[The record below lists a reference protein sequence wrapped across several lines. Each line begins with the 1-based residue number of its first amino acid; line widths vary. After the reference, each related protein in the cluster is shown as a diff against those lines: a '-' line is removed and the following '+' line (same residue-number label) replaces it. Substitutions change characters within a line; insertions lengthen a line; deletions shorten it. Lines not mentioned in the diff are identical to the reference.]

1 MLAELQKKAQQ
12 LLAENASTFLT
23 AGGVAGTVGTAVLT
37 GRASFKAAEIIRDKE
52 VAELAEEL
60 VDGEPPDHTMG
71 LDTKSKV
78 FLVWPLFLPPIGL
91 GGVTI
96 TSIIMAH
103 RISAAKAAAL
113 AVAYGLIERDFDE
126 YKEKA
131 LEKLGVGKEQKLRDE
146 IAQDR
151 VNANPPDKQVV
162 ILAGGDVLCYDML
175 TGRYFQST
183 VENIKKAEN
192 RLNHALLNH
201 DYASLSEFYE
211 EIGLAPT
218 SYTDEVG
225 WNSARDGTVEV
236 RFSTAMSQD
245 DKPCVAVDFNTA
257 PHPDYIQRY

>member
-12 LLAENASTFLT
+12 LLTENASTLLT
-23 AGGVAGTVGTAVLT
+23 AGGVVGTVGTAILT
-37 GRASFKAAEIIRDKE
+37 GRASFKAAEIIREKE
-52 VAELAEEL
+52 VDELALEL
-60 VDGEPPDHTMG
+60 QKDEPAVHTMG
-71 LDTKSKV
+71 LDKKTKV

-96 TSIIMAH
+96 TSIVMAH

-113 AVAYGLIERDFDE
+113 AVAYGLIERDFEE

-131 LEKLGVGKEQKLRDE
+131 LEKLGIGKEQKLRDE

-151 VNANPPDKQVV
+151 VTNNPPDGQIV
-162 ILAGGDVLCYDML
+162 ILAGGDVLCFDML
-175 TGRYFQST
+175 TGRYFRST

-192 RLNHALLNH
+192 RLNTAMLNH
-201 DYASLSEFYE
+201 DYASLTEFYE
-211 EIGLAPT
+211 EIGLPPT

-225 WNSARDGTVEV
+225 WNLARDGSLEV
-236 RFSTAMSQD
+236 RFSTAMSTD
-245 DKPCVAVDFNTA
+245 DKPCISVDFNTA